1 MWVCREGE
9 SGRNEFLRG
18 PFALFGMRNGA
29 KLVRNLGKPVLFLRH
44 SFRSIYRKL
53 FTYINKMQRIPKIY
67 TVYSAT
73 P

>member
-1 MWVCREGE
+1 MYGVVGLCVCVFTVWVCREGE

-44 SFRSIYRKL
+44 SFLQSIVNYL
-53 FTYINKMQRIPKIY
+53 LT
-67 TVYSAT
+67 
-73 P
+73 